1 MFTSWMALFGLV
13 SGDVSTAPVATKQ
26 PNVLLIM
33 VDDLND
39 WVGCLKGHPL
49 ASTPHIDALAKRGM
63 LFTNAHCQ
71 APLCNPSRTSLLTGL
86 RPGTTGIHGL
96 APYYGQVPDLKNRL
110 SLPGAFQAA
119 NYQTL
124 TTGKIFHAVPE
135 PDRPNHFKV
144 WGFPGGPGVRPAKKL
159 IPPTP
164 GGNHPLMDWGAFPH
178 TDKQKGDYMVADWAI
193 ARLNR
198 IDREK
203 PFFLATGFF
212 LPHVPCHVP
221 PHWLEKIP
229 DDDRLLPPVR
239 EGDRDDTPR
248 FSWYL
253 HWDLPEPRLKW
264 VRENNQWRNLVR
276 SYLACVAFVDD
287 QVGRVLQALRDN
299 GLEKDTIV
307 VLCSDHGFHLGEK
320 QITGK
325 NTLWERSTRVPLI
338 VAGPVPGSP
347 GVCGRPLELL
357 DIYPSLAELAG
368 IVPPAGLEGRS
379 LVPLL
384 RDPSAQPDRVAIT
397 THNQGNHAIRDM
409 QYRYIRYANGSEELY
424 DLVADPNEWL
434 NLAGK
439 DSCQETKKR
448 LAKRLPKNDVK
459 AAPGSRDR
467 VLEYDPATRKTVWE
481 GKPILDQDPIP

>member
-1 MFTSWMALFGLV
+1 MFPALMALLCLA
-13 SGDVSTAPVATKQ
+13 SGASSPAAPTIKK

-33 VDDLND
+33 IDDLND
-39 WVGCLKGHPL
+39 WVGCLGGHPL
-49 ASTPHIDALAKRGM
+49 ARTPHIDALAKRGM

-96 APYYGQVPDLKNRL
+96 APYYGEVPALRDRVT
-110 SLPGAFQAA
+110 LPQAFKRAD
-119 NYQTL
+119 YQTL
-124 TTGKIFHAVPE
+124 VTGKIFHAVPE
-135 PDRPNHFKV
+135 KDRPSQFQV
-144 WGFPGGPGVRPAKKL
+144 WGFPGGPGVKPARKL

-178 TDKQKGDYMVADWAI
+178 TDRQKGDFMVADWAI

-198 IDREK
+198 MDREK
-203 PFFLATGFF
+203 PFFLAAGFF

-239 EGDRDDTPR
+239 EGDREDTPR

-276 SYLACVAFVDD
+276 SYLACTAFVDD
-287 QVGRVLQALRDN
+287 QVGRVLGALRDN

-307 VLCSDHGFHLGEK
+307 VLASDHGFHLGEK

-325 NTLWERSTRVPLI
+325 NTLWERSTRVPLM
-338 VAGPVPGSP
+338 VAGPVPGKP
-347 GVCGRPLELL
+347 GVCSRPVELL
-357 DIYPSLAELAG
+357 DIYPTLTELTG
-368 IVPPAGLEGRS
+368 ISPPAGLEGRS

-384 RDPSAQPDRVAIT
+384 EDPGAQPDRVALT
-397 THNQGNHAIRDM
+397 THNQGNHSVRDM
-409 QYRYIRYANGSEELY
+409 QYRYIRYADGSEELY
-424 DLVADPNEWL
+424 DLAADPREWD
-434 NLAGK
+434 NLAAQPRV
-439 DSCQETKKR
+439 QEVKKR
-448 LAKRLPKNDVK
+448 LASRLPQRDVK

-467 VLEYDPATRKTVWE
+467 VLQYDPATRQAVWE
-481 GKPILDQDPIP
+481 GKPIREGDPIP